1 MIVQANVLPTVMRLK
16 TVLEA
21 AKAFCEAVAK
31 RPKRRQNA
39 ETRHTGRRRRPRPHP
54 PRRRVSLFT
63 RVTRWVRR
71 LKYQEIKELAET
83 IAFWTSLIIAG
94 MTVAQASAGLF
105 T

>member
-1 MIVQANVLPTVMRLK
+1 
-16 TVLEA
+16 
-21 AKAFCEAVAK
+21 
-31 RPKRRQNA
+31 
-39 ETRHTGRRRRPRPHP
+39 
-54 PRRRVSLFT
+54 VSLFT